1 MKGCKNMKKI
11 ENVKFDR
18 IFYHFEQI
26 SKIPRGSGNEKAIS
40 DYLLDFGKSLG
51 LECIQD
57 AALNIIIKKPAS
69 IGYENAPAVIIQGHM
84 DMVCEKN
91 SDKEHD
97 FEKDPINL
105 VVKGDYIYAD
115 RTTLGAD
122 DGIAVAYAMTL
133 LEDNTIEHPAIEV
146 LLTTDEEAGM
156 SGAMALQP
164 HYINGK
170 IVLNLDSEEEGK
182 LLVSCAGGIRTKS
195 ILPIEWIDKK
205 NDTIAYNLVIRGL
218 KGGHSGMEIH
228 LGRGNSNKLMGR
240 LLKNI
245 DKELDFNLV
254 SLNGGSKNNAIPRES
269 SSIITISQKDERKL
283 LDIKRRVCEELKNE
297 FSKKDPN
304 LRVHLL
310 EVEESVDRVFSD
322 DSTKKAV
329 NLLYM
334 YPNGVNTVSSDIQG
348 LTESSTNLG
357 VVTTLENSI
366 EYDSTARSS
375 VSSLKDEIVTRS
387 KCITEILGGKLV
399 TESSYPEWPYKTDSK
414 IREVCKDVY
423 ERMYEKTPEIV
434 AIHAGVECGL
444 FKEKLGNDVDMIS
457 FGPDIIDIH
466 TPNEHISISSVERCY
481 EYLLE
486 VLKEIK

>member
-1 MKGCKNMKKI
+1 MKKI

-240 LLKNI
+240 LLKSI

-269 SSIITISQKDERKL
+269 SSIITISQKDESKL
-283 LDIKRRVCEELKNE
+283 LDIKRKVCEELKNE

-310 EVEESVDRVFSD
+310 EVEESIDKVFSD

-329 NLLYM
+329 DLLYM

-366 EYDSTARSS
+366 EYDSAARSS
-375 VSSLKDEIVTRS
+375 VLSLKDEIVTRS

>member
-1 MKGCKNMKKI
+1 MKKI

-57 AALNIIIKKPAS
+57 AALNIIIKKAAS

-205 NDTIAYNLVIRGL
+205 NDTIAYNIVIRGL

-366 EYDSTARSS
+366 EYDSTVRSS

>member
-1 MKGCKNMKKI
+1 MKKI

-205 NDTIAYNLVIRGL
+205 NDTIAYNIVIRGL

-310 EVEESVDRVFSD
+310 EVEESVDKVFSD

-329 NLLYM
+329 DLLYM

>member
-1 MKGCKNMKKI
+1 MKKI

-240 LLKNI
+240 LLKSI

-283 LDIKRRVCEELKNE
+283 LDIKRKVCEELKNE

-310 EVEESVDRVFSD
+310 EVEESVDKVFSD

-329 NLLYM
+329 DLLYM

-366 EYDSTARSS
+366 EYDSAARSS

-423 ERMYEKTPEIV
+423 ERMYEKTSEIV

>member
-1 MKGCKNMKKI
+1 MKKI

-40 DYLLDFGKSLG
+40 DYLLDFGKNLG

>member
-1 MKGCKNMKKI
+1 M
-11 ENVKFDR
+11 ENVLNGLQPELVFK
-18 IFYHFEQI
+18 YFEEI
-26 SKIPRGSGNEKAIS
+26 SQIPRGSGNEKAIS

-57 AALNIIIKKPAS
+57 AALNIIIKKTAS

-240 LLKNI
+240 LLKSI

-283 LDIKRRVCEELKNE
+283 LDIKRKVCEELKNE

-310 EVEESVDRVFSD
+310 EVEESIDKVFSD

-329 NLLYM
+329 DLLYM

-366 EYDSTARSS
+366 EYDSAARSS

-486 VLKEIK
+486 VLKEINLDRF

>member
-1 MKGCKNMKKI
+1 MKKI

-156 SGAMALQP
+156 SGAMALQL

-245 DKELDFNLV
+245 DKELDFNIV

>member
-1 MKGCKNMKKI
+1 MKKI

-105 VVKGDYIYAD
+105 VVKGDYIYTD

-205 NDTIAYNLVIRGL
+205 NDTIAYNIVIRGL

-269 SSIITISQKDERKL
+269 SSIITVSQKDERKL

-310 EVEESVDRVFSD
+310 EVEESVDKVFSD

-329 NLLYM
+329 DLLYM

>member
-1 MKGCKNMKKI
+1 MKKI

-84 DMVCEKN
+84 DMVCEKI

-205 NDTIAYNLVIRGL
+205 NDTIAYNIVIRGL

-357 VVTTLENSI
+357 VVTTPENSI

>member
-1 MKGCKNMKKI
+1 MKKI

-245 DKELDFNLV
+245 DKELDFNIV

>member
-1 MKGCKNMKKI
+1 MKKI

-205 NDTIAYNLVIRGL
+205 NDTIAYNIVIRGL

-283 LDIKRRVCEELKNE
+283 LDIKRRVFEELKNE

-310 EVEESVDRVFSD
+310 EVEESVDKVFSD

-329 NLLYM
+329 DLLYM

-375 VSSLKDEIVTRS
+375 ISSLKDEIVTRS

-423 ERMYEKTPEIV
+423 ERMYEKTSEIV

>member
-1 MKGCKNMKKI
+1 MKKI

-205 NDTIAYNLVIRGL
+205 NDTIAYNIVIRGL

-486 VLKEIK
+486 FLKEIK

>member
-1 MKGCKNMKKI
+1 MKKI

-156 SGAMALQP
+156 SGAMALQL

-245 DKELDFNLV
+245 DKELDFNIV

-466 TPNEHISISSVERCY
+466 TPNEHISISSVER
-481 EYLLE
+481 
-486 VLKEIK
+486 

>member
-1 MKGCKNMKKI
+1 MKKI

-205 NDTIAYNLVIRGL
+205 NDTIAYNIVIRGL

-329 NLLYM
+329 DLLYM

>member
-1 MKGCKNMKKI
+1 MKKI

-40 DYLLDFGKSLG
+40 NYLLDFGKSLG

-205 NDTIAYNLVIRGL
+205 NDTIAYNIVIRGL

-269 SSIITISQKDERKL
+269 SSIITVSQKDERKL

-310 EVEESVDRVFSD
+310 EVEESVDKVFSD

-329 NLLYM
+329 DLLYM

>member
-1 MKGCKNMKKI
+1 MKKI

-205 NDTIAYNLVIRGL
+205 NDTIAYNIVIRGL

-366 EYDSTARSS
+366 EYYSTVRSS

>member
-1 MKGCKNMKKI
+1 MKKI

-240 LLKNI
+240 LLKSI

-283 LDIKRRVCEELKNE
+283 LDIKRKVCEELKNE

-310 EVEESVDRVFSD
+310 EVEESIDKVFSD

-329 NLLYM
+329 DLLYM

-366 EYDSTARSS
+366 EYDSAARSS

>member
-1 MKGCKNMKKI
+1 MKKI

-205 NDTIAYNLVIRGL
+205 NDTIAYNIVIRGL

-245 DKELDFNLV
+245 DNELDFNLV

-310 EVEESVDRVFSD
+310 EVEESVDKVFSD

-329 NLLYM
+329 DLLYM

>member
-1 MKGCKNMKKI
+1 MKKI

-122 DGIAVAYAMTL
+122 DGIAVAYAMTV

-205 NDTIAYNLVIRGL
+205 NDTIAYNIVIRGL

>member
-1 MKGCKNMKKI
+1 MKKI

-133 LEDNTIEHPAIEV
+133 LEDNAIEHPAIEV

-240 LLKNI
+240 LLKSI

-283 LDIKRRVCEELKNE
+283 LDIKRKVCEELKNE

-310 EVEESVDRVFSD
+310 EVEESIDKVFSD

-329 NLLYM
+329 DLLYM

-366 EYDSTARSS
+366 EYDSAARSS

>member
-1 MKGCKNMKKI
+1 MKKI

-205 NDTIAYNLVIRGL
+205 NDTIAYNIVIRGL

-310 EVEESVDRVFSD
+310 EVEERVDRVFSD

-329 NLLYM
+329 DLLYM